1 VCFVIFKQLINK
13 ISALFFALFLGES
26 PSSSASDVD
35 NLNNQIAMDKATLP
49 KGTNA
54 NVASNHVISVR
65 TRPSLVRLLDF
76 VSLIFYISRVLFGRL
91 SSCVDHEA
99 PWISWFID
107 RRYQL
112 EIPFLDKIQ

>member
-1 VCFVIFKQLINK
+1 MF
-13 ISALFFALFLGES
+13 FLGES

-35 NLNNQIAMDKATLP
+35 NLNNQVAMDKATLP

-76 VSLIFYISRVLFGRL
+76 VSLTFYIPSVFIWKPHGFLGL
-91 SSCVDHEA
+91 SIED
-99 PWISWFID
+99 ISWKF
-107 RRYQL
+107 RCLR
-112 EIPFLDKIQ
+112 